1 MAKLNQSL
9 DKILKE
15 TDGLYYSYVPAVAI
29 ALESVNAAL
38 MLCYLVHWDGRGWKK
53 DNWIYKSMEEMLTG
67 TGLTRDQQD
76 SAIRVLTKH
85 GFIKVERRGDHGVRH
100 FRVEMEKV
108 SLHLAP
114 LWKSS
119 KRYTPPRPKSSK
131 RDSVKPVMTFAENQ
145 QSYTEETHNDT
156 YRTNLNAK
164 INPSLPGG
172 QVEPQNLRPD
182 ASPDYPTVLEG
193 ELVSKGF
200 MDLFGNPN
208 RGSPSGNDEIV
219 EI

>member
-53 DNWIYKSMEEMLTG
+53 DNWIYKSMEEMLAG

-85 GFIKVERRGDHGVRH
+85 GFVKVERRGDHGVRH
-100 FRVEMEKV
+100 FRVDMEKV
-108 SLHLAP
+108 SVHLAP

-119 KRYTPPRPKSSK
+119 KRYKPPKPKSNK
-131 RDSVKPVMTFAENQ
+131 RDSGKVAMTFAENQ

-172 QVEPQNLRPD
+172 QVEPQKLRPD
-182 ASPDYPTVLEG
+182 DSIDKPSILEG
-193 ELVSKGF
+193 EIVGNDFSG
-200 MDLFGNPN
+200 MFGNN
-208 RGSPSGNDEIV
+208 SRGSPDDKIIEI
-219 EI
+219 

>member
-1 MAKLNQSL
+1 MAKQNHSL

-15 TDGLYYSYVPAVAI
+15 TDGYYFIFVPALAI
-29 ALESVNAAL
+29 ALGLNAAL
-38 MLCYLVHWDGRGWKK
+38 MLCYLVHWDGKGWKK
-53 DNWIYKSMEEMLTG
+53 DNWIYKTMEEMLAG

-85 GFIKVERRGDHGVRH
+85 GFIKVERRGNHGVRN

-108 SLHLAP
+108 SVHLAP

-119 KRYTPPRPKSSK
+119 KRYSPPRPKSSK
-131 RDSVKPVMTFAENQ
+131 RDSGKLAMTFAENQ
-145 QSYTEETHNDT
+145 QSYTEETHNET

-182 ASPDYPTVLEG
+182 TFPDEPTIVEG
-193 ELVSKGF
+193 EVVSNIF
-200 MDLFGNPN
+200 MDMLGNN
-208 RGSPSGNDEIV
+208 SRGSPNDEII

>member
-1 MAKLNQSL
+1 MAKLNKSL
-9 DKILKE
+9 DTILKA
-15 TDGLYYSYVPAVAI
+15 TDEYYYVFVPAVAI
-29 ALESVNAAL
+29 ALGMNAAV
-38 MLCYLVHWDGRGWKK
+38 MLCYLVHWDGLGWKK
-53 DNWIYKSMEEMLTG
+53 DNWIWKSMDEMQAG

-76 SAIRVLTKH
+76 SAIRVLREL
-85 GFIKVERRGDHGVRH
+85 GFIRMERRSTHGVRH
-100 FRVEMEKV
+100 FQVEMEIV
-108 SLHLAP
+108 EANLGR
-114 LWKSS
+114 LWKNS
-119 KRYTPPRPKSSK
+119 KHYKPPKPKSSK
-131 RDSVKPVMTFAENQ
+131 RHAVKVAMTFPENQ

-164 INPSLPGG
+164 INPSLPGR
-172 QVEPQNLRPD
+172 QVEPQILRPD
-182 ASPDYPTVLEG
+182 PSPDYPTVLEG